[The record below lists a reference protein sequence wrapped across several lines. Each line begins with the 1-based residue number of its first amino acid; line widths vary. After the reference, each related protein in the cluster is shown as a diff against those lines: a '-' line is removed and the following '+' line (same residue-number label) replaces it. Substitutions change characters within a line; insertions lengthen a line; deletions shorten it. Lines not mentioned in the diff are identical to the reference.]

1 MQMLH
6 LDNDESSQFC
16 ANEVLISPSTICGFL
31 DQDRQLSKN
40 QAHLNLKITPEI
52 GREGENMR
60 HDFYHQEFI
69 DEHHPKS
76 HLPSSHLP
84 Q

>member
-6 LDNDESSQFC
+6 LDNEESSQLC
-16 ANEVLISPSTICGFL
+16 ASEVLISPSTICGFL
-31 DQDRQLSKN
+31 DQDRQLSTN
-40 QAHLNLKITPEI
+40 QAHLNLKIISEI

-69 DEHHPKS
+69 DELHPKS